1 MKALLIIC
9 LLSIVSNLCLAQDAA
24 IDIPVVAPPSDTA
37 TVFVSNLVSYTNKNS
52 KIVLSWKDN
61 IGLGVDFVSVERSG
75 NGRDFD
81 VVAVLKQS
89 SPTDENSW
97 TDDVPVKGRNLYRL
111 KFTGKDGTVQYS
123 KVVSAT
129 ISGDISFKFYP
140 NPVDNILIIR
150 TESPLDIQIVDAT
163 GKVRASQGKLQGLQT
178 INVAT
183 LEKGLYVLR
192 IYNHI
197 TGNTSQEKLIKN

>member
-1 MKALLIIC
+1 M
-9 LLSIVSNLCLAQDAA
+9 VSNLCLAQDAA
-24 IDIPVVAPPSDTA
+24 IDVPVVAPPSDTT

-75 NGRDFD
+75 NGRDFE

-97 TDDVPVKGRNLYRL
+97 TDDVPVKGRSLYRL
-111 KFTGKDGTVQYS
+111 KFTGKDGAVQYS
-123 KVVSAT
+123 KVISAT
-129 ISGDISFKFYP
+129 ITGDISFKVYP

-150 TESPLDIQIVDAT
+150 TESPLDVQIVDAT
-163 GKVRASQGKLQGLQT
+163 GKVRVSQAKLQGLQT